1 MMRGQAGKIA
11 LCGVLAALAAA
22 LMLLGGIFPAAT
34 YCAPMLASLVLIPA
48 QEECGQKA
56 AWLLFAAA
64 ALLSLMLC
72 ADKEAALLFLTLGY
86 YPIVKEKLDALRP
99 GILSRL
105 CKLALFNAAVAAVYA
120 ALLFV
125 LMSETTQKE
134 LHESGTAML
143 LALLLAGNI
152 VFLLYDL
159 VLRRLRPL
167 YERQVQPVLRK
178 ILR

>member
-1 MMRGQAGKIA
+1 MAVNGKKARRKARGTLYIA
-11 LCGVLAALAAA
+11 
-22 LMLLGGIFPAAT
+22 
-34 YCAPMLASLVLIPA
+34 
-48 QEECGQKA
+48 
-56 AWLLFAAA
+56 
-64 ALLSLMLC
+64 
-72 ADKEAALLFLTLGY
+72 
-86 YPIVKEKLDALRP
+86 
-99 GILSRL
+99 
-105 CKLALFNAAVAAVYA
+105 A

-125 LMSETTQKE
+125 LMSETTRQE